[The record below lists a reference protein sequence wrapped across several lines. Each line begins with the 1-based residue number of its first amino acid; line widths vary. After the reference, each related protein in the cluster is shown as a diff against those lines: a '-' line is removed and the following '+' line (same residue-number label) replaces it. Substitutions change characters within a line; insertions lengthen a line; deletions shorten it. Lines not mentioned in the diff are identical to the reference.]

1 MGFILFVMR
10 IKQTLGTI
18 VLAGALALG
27 GCEKEEPKP
36 EYRNIK
42 GNVCQ
47 LDQRELI
54 YGDNRG
60 FGSGKNIPVPIT
72 FLGIE
77 AEGKKYQIILAG
89 PHNLKQGDSVD
100 LDYLVDNEVT
110 GREIWRKFYSQ
121 RADFKL
127 MTIPD
132 ARFRADGYA
141 SAWKKQ

>member
-1 MGFILFVMR
+1 MRFILFSMTM
-10 IKQTLGTI
+10 KQTLGAI

-27 GCEKEEPKP
+27 GCGKEEPKL

-42 GNVCQ
+42 GNVYQ

-54 YGDNRG
+54 YGDNQG

-110 GREIWRKFYSQ
+110 GTEIWGRFYPQ
-121 RADFKL
+121 RADGRLITMPNVRFK
-127 MTIPD
+127 
-132 ARFRADGYA
+132 ADGYA
-141 SAWKKQ
+141 SAWKK